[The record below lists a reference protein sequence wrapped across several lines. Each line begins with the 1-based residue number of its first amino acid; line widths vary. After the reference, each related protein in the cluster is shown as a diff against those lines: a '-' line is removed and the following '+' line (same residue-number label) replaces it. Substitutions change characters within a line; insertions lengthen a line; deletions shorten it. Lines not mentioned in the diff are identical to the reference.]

1 MPGMRGAVG
10 LALIAALGVAGLAT
24 PAAAQSC
31 HGAPTG
37 VRVSLTVQGVR
48 SDKGN
53 VAAVVFGDD
62 EKRYLKPNGELETVH
77 DPATPGTTT
86 LCFWLPKPGAYA
98 LFVFHDA
105 NANGEVDTGLLGIPK
120 EGFGF
125 SNNVR
130 PHLSAPSFKSTHFTA
145 GLGETDLTVMLHY
158 R

>member
-1 MPGMRGAVG
+1 MPGKRRAAA
-10 LALIAALGVAGLAT
+10 LALIAGLAGAALAA

-62 EKRYLKPNGELETVH
+62 QKRYLKENGELETVR
-77 DPATPGTTT
+77 DPAIPGTTT
-86 LCFWLPKPGAYA
+86 LCFWLPRAGDYA
-98 LFVFHDA
+98 LFVYHDA
-105 NANGEVDTGLLGIPK
+105 NANGEVDTGLLGMPK

-130 PHLSAPSFKSTHFTA
+130 PHLSAPSFRSTHFTA
-145 GLGETDLTVMLHY
+145 APGETDLSVTLHY
-158 R
+158 H

>member
-1 MPGMRGAVG
+1 MPGMRGAAG
-10 LALIAALGVAGLAT
+10 LALIAGLGIAALAA

-53 VAAVVFGDD
+53 VAAVVFGADQ
-62 EKRYLKPNGELETVH
+62 KRYLKPNGELETVH
-77 DPATPGTTT
+77 DPAVPGTTT
-86 LCFWLPKPGAYA
+86 LCFWLPKAGDYA

-105 NANGEVDTGLLGIPK
+105 NANGEVDTGLLGIPR

-130 PHLSAPSFKSTHFTA
+130 PKLSAPSFQSTHFTA
-145 GLGETDLTVMLHY
+145 GPGETSLTVMLHY

>member
-1 MPGMRGAVG
+1 MPGIRGAAG
-10 LALIAALGVAGLAT
+10 LALIAGLGAIAMAA

-37 VRVSLTVQGVR
+37 VRVSLTVQGIR

-53 VAAVVFGDD
+53 VAAVIFGDN

-77 DPATPGTTT
+77 DPAVAGTMT
-86 LCFWLPKPGAYA
+86 LCFWLPKAGDYA

-130 PHLSAPSFKSTHFTA
+130 PKLSAPSFKSTHFTA
-145 GLGETDLTVMLHY
+145 GPGDTSLAVMLHY